1 MNNIFSS
8 FFVNSFTFFDDLQN
22 MEGAESNTEI
32 CEIIKTGKNLK
43 KRKDNKSCSTWD
55 GKLFSDEGLK
65 KKDPISDYISGLSL
79 ILSLSTINYSWWP

>member
-43 KRKDNKSCSTWD
+43 KEKI
-55 GKLFSDEGLK
+55 
-65 KKDPISDYISGLSL
+65 ISLVQHEMA
-79 ILSLSTINYSWWP
+79 NYFLMRG